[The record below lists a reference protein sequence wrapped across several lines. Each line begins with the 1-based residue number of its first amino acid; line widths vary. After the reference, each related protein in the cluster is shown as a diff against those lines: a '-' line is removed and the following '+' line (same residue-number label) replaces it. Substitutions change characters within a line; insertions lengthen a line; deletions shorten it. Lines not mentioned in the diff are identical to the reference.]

1 MKSQAKLQELLH
13 LARCW
18 GDEPTDALAREIE
31 GERKRVTPPQDL
43 LVTLATLRREWTKAA
58 VSQKRNRHIFFLGSV
73 YEQVCEARK
82 RCRLKGQD
90 GLLTELQEHFDVHPD
105 RNIFQGLLIVTCG
118 DQIDRKVRSR
128 WAACLR
134 AVERCKT
141 PPKMGAAQILR
152 LGGISRCSSQ

>member
-1 MKSQAKLQELLH
+1 MKSQARLQKLIH

-18 GDEPTDALAREIE
+18 GGEPDEELAKEIE
-31 GERKRVTPPQDL
+31 EERTRVSPPKEL
-43 LVTLATLRREWTKAA
+43 LATLAILRQEWAKAA

-73 YEQVCEARK
+73 YEQVCEARE

-90 GLLTELQEHFDVHPD
+90 GLLTGLQEHFDVHHD
-105 RNIFQGLLIVTCG
+105 RNVFQALLIVTCG
-118 DQIDRKVRSR
+118 NQIDRKVRSR

-152 LGGISRCSSQ
+152 LGGISRCSSP